1 MTPNQLPGSTG
12 REGATNLVI
21 LADSGYLS
29 GCYGDRF
36 YKRVRPVC
44 SDLGVVQY
52 EFSRHGSLRFKFVQ
66 MD

>member
-1 MTPNQLPGSTG
+1 
-12 REGATNLVI
+12 
-21 LADSGYLS
+21 
-29 GCYGDRF
+29 
-36 YKRVRPVC
+36 VRPVC